1 MPILYTSSRCMHYLD
16 KGKGEVI
23 VLLHGLGSCAEDWSH
38 QISALS
44 DQFRIIAPDHR
55 GHGSSNPSKRAY
67 QMKDLARDVVS
78 LMAQLRIE
86 KYHVVGFSMGGM
98 IAFELAV
105 LKNNAIKSL
114 TIINSAPY
122 MPGSSWKIHL
132 LVIFRLLLIRIFG
145 MRKIGA
151 VIAKK
156 IFPLANQKT
165 LQKTFENK
173 MAQMDRR
180 SYRLAL
186 KAIANFSVIDQLS
199 RIKMPTLVISADQD
213 YTPVDAK
220 KEYVEKMPNAK
231 LCVIKN
237 SHHATP
243 IDQPEQLNSVIKN
256 FLHTLETFQQRI
268 PTPTLD

>member
-1 MPILYTSSRCMHYLD
+1 MPILYRNSRCMHYLD

-55 GHGSSNPSKRAY
+55 GHGSSNSSKNAY
-67 QMKDLARDVVS
+67 QMQDLAHDVVS
-78 LMAQLRIE
+78 LMTQLRIE

-105 LKNNAIKSL
+105 LKNNALKSL

-122 MPGSSWKIHL
+122 MPGRSWQIHL
-132 LVIFRLLLIRIFG
+132 VVIFRLLLIRIFG
-145 MRKIGA
+145 MRKLGEI
-151 VIAKK
+151 IAKK
-156 IFPLANQKT
+156 IFPLENQKS
-165 LQKTFENK
+165 LQKTFSNK
-173 MAQMDRR
+173 MASMDKK

-199 RIKMPTLVISADQD
+199 RIKMPTLVISSDQD
-213 YTPVDAK
+213 YTPVEAK
-220 KEYVEKMPNAK
+220 KEYVEKLPNAK

-256 FLHTLETFQQRI
+256 FLHTLETFQHR
-268 PTPTLD
+268 TPTLD